1 MLFQRHNK
9 AREAMPDQEL
19 IAQYR
24 GSGDTAFVGVL
35 FERYSVQI
43 YAICR
48 KYFNRDEDAAK
59 DAAMEVFEYLLTEL
73 KKYEIQNFK
82 SWLARATSNFC
93 LMRLR
98 KNKTVEGREEEFK
111 KNEIGLMESGQDLH
125 PEAEATEKEL
135 ELQRLELALGHLNAE
150 QKTCIELFFLQG
162 KSYDEVCEL
171 TGFDYNQVKS
181 YIQNGKRNLKIRMT
195 QGNE

>member
-1 MLFQRHNK
+1 MSNIFYSRKK
-9 AREAMPDQEL
+9 AGQ
-19 IAQYR
+19 
-24 GSGDTAFVGVL
+24 VG
-35 FERYSVQI
+35 
-43 YAICR
+43 
-48 KYFNRDEDAAK
+48 
-59 DAAMEVFEYLLTEL
+59 
-73 KKYEIQNFK
+73 
-82 SWLARATSNFC
+82 
-93 LMRLR
+93 
-98 KNKTVEGREEEFK
+98 K

-162 KSYDEVCEL
+162 KSYDEVCAL